1 MSKLINL
8 YEKLKEIMSNFID
21 KRPNYILY
29 IVLSADYVYDARLV
43 MPISAHKIIIQK
55 YLE

>member
-1 MSKLINL
+1 MSKS
-8 YEKLKEIMSNFID
+8 KPDVMSIMSNFID
-21 KRPNYILY
+21 KRPNYIIY
-29 IVLSADYVYDARLV
+29 IVLSADYVYDARFV